1 MRWTLLKTQ
10 KYRVIYRYLANKNG
24 TVEFGLRITLQFIL
38 DSSKASYGGDVGNHA
53 QWI

>member
-1 MRWTLLKTQ
+1 MDIVKNTEIPCD
-10 KYRVIYRYLANKNG
+10 IYRYLANKNG
-24 TVEFGLRITLQFIL
+24 TVEFGLHITLQFIL